1 MRTEAAYLSAI
12 KVLLD
17 KILNNVPLQVRVNKK
32 DVELSLQFLEEDS
45 PYNYP

>member
-1 MRTEAAYLSAI
+1 MRTEVAYFSAI

-17 KILNNVPLQVRVNKK
+17 KILNNVPLRVRVNKK
-32 DVELSLQFLEEDS
+32 NVELSLQFLEEDS